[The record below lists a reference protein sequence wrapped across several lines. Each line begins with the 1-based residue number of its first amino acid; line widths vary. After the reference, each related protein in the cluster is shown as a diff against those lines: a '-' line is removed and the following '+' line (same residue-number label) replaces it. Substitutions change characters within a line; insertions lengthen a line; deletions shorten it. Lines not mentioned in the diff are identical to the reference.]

1 MWPVLTN
8 QSAEFQEKLLHCNL
22 FMKSAQK
29 SKRCSVYMLSDVL
42 FKWAIPGLFFVN
54 FRLFKQRSQFLQQ
67 IFKNVHTLYGAG
79 IWTNNLQDVSLLP

>member
-1 MWPVLTN
+1 
-8 QSAEFQEKLLHCNL
+8 
-22 FMKSAQK
+22 
-29 SKRCSVYMLSDVL
+29 MLSDVL

-79 IWTNNLQDVSLLP
+79 I